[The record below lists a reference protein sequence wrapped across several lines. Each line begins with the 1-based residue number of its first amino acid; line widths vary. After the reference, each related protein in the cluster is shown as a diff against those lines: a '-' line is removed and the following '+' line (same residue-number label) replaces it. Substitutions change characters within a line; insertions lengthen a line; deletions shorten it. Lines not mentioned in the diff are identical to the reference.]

1 MASSTIKL
9 LQEFRGRLHENYQKL
24 SGAPDLLSQEITY
37 LGANHSRIQREIF
50 NAIELLESEEHD
62 AEKAIKER
70 NQ

>member
-1 MASSTIKL
+1 MATQTIAIL
-9 LQEFRGRLHENYQKL
+9 NEFRTRLFENYQKL
-24 SGAPDLLSQEITY
+24 SGAPDLSSQEITY
-37 LGANHSRIQREIF
+37 LGASHSKIQHEIF

>member
-1 MASSTIKL
+1 MATQTIAIL
-9 LQEFRGRLHENYQKL
+9 NEFRTRLHENYQKL
-24 SGAPDLLSQEITY
+24 SGAPDLSSQEVVY